1 MLAEKVVA
9 VFLNINDSNIN
20 LELHDS
26 IIQNRYIVDETV
38 HYKN

>member
-1 MLAEKVVA
+1 MLAEKVAA

-26 IIQNRYIVDETV
+26 IIQNHYIVDETV

>member
-9 VFLNINDSNIN
+9 VFLNIN

-26 IIQNRYIVDETV
+26 IIQNHYIVDETV